1 MVRVELRIPDRSL
14 VVLVGTAGSG
24 KSTFARR
31 AFSPT
36 QVLSSDAFRAMVADD
51 PADQDATSDAFD
63 LLHEVARRRLA
74 AGRLTVVDAT
84 NVEREARAALVR
96 LAKEHDVRAV
106 AIVLAWPEQVC
117 LERVAARTDRVVDA
131 DVVRGQA
138 ALLRGSV
145 GGLAGEGFRVVHVL
159 RTPEEVD
166 AADVVVEPLR
176 NDLRGVSGPFDVIGD
191 VHGCR
196 AELEELLRRLG
207 WVLHRDEQGRATG
220 AHHPA
225 GRTAVFLGDLVDRGP
240 DTPGVL
246 RLAMGMV
253 EAGTALAVRGNHED
267 KLVRAL
273 DGRNVKVAHGLA
285 ESLAQLSAEPAEFRQ
300 RVREFCAGLVP
311 HYLLDG
317 GRLVVAHAGLPERLH
332 GKESGRVRSF
342 ALYGDTT
349 GEVDEFGLPVRLP
362 WAQDYGGRATVLY
375 GHTPVPEAVWV
386 NNTMCLDTGCV
397 FGGALTALRY
407 PERDVVWVLAQR
419 VWSEPSRPLSRA
431 R

>member
-1 MVRVELRIPDRSL
+1 MELRIPDRSL
-14 VVLVGTAGSG
+14 VVLVGAAGSG

-36 QVLSSDAFRAMVADD
+36 RVLSSDAFRAMVADD
-51 PADQDATSDAFD
+51 PADQDATADAFE
-63 LLHEVARRRLA
+63 LLHSVARKRVA

-84 NVEREARAALVR
+84 NVERKARAPLVQ
-96 LAKEHDVRAV
+96 LAKEHDVRPVAV
-106 AIVLAWPEQVC
+106 VLALPEQVC
-117 LERVAARTDRVVDA
+117 LERAAARTDRVVDP
-131 DVVRGQA
+131 DVVRRQVE
-138 ALLRGSV
+138 LLRTSV
-145 GGLAGEGFRVVHVL
+145 NGLAGEGFRTVHVL

-166 AADVVVEPLR
+166 AAEVVVEPLR
-176 NDLRGVSGPFDVIGD
+176 NDRRDATGPFDVIGD

-207 WVLHRDEQGRATG
+207 WVLRRDERGRATG
-220 AHHPA
+220 AHHPE

-273 DGRNVKVAHGLA
+273 DGRRVAVRHGLG
-285 ESLAQLSAEPAEFRQ
+285 ESLAQLAAEPAEFRH
-300 RVREFCAGLVP
+300 RVREFCDALVP

-317 GRLVVAHAGLPERLH
+317 GRLVVAHAGLPERHH

-362 WAQDYGGRATVLY
+362 WARDYGGRATVLY
-375 GHTPVPEAVWV
+375 GHTPTPEAVWV

-397 FGGALTALRY
+397 FGGTLTALRY
-407 PERDVVWVLAQR
+407 PEREVVWVLAQR
-419 VWSEPSRPLSRA
+419 VWSEPTRPLDHSR
-431 R
+431 